1 MKAACHRSLWIARLT
16 FLEAIRQR
24 FFAFLF
30 ILGAA
35 LVLASGA
42 VRVFDFGHSELKF
55 LADFGFGGLFLFGSI
70 LGVVMTAQLF
80 FAEIDNR
87 TALTLLAKPL
97 SRAEFLAGK
106 FLGIWAVLG
115 VFVLVLAA
123 LLAAM
128 LGWRAA
134 ELAQLA
140 AERRLAPPE
149 CDLAGLALYAALQW
163 LRLGVV
169 VAMVLAVAAAAR
181 TFLFAVV
188 VGALAV
194 LAGQLQWLS
203 QELLLKPAE
212 PGLGQA
218 ALWLLT
224 HLLPN
229 LQQFNLGD
237 ALVLAPHQ
245 VAAGTLP
252 WVFLSGVAYVVA
264 FLVLATFLFRRRE
277 I

>member
-1 MKAACHRSLWIARLT
+1 MKAACSRALWIARIT

-30 ILGAA
+30 VLGAA

-55 LADFGFGGLFLFGSI
+55 IADFGFGGLFLFGSI

-80 FAEIDNR
+80 FTEIDNR

-97 SRAEFLAGK
+97 SRGEFLVGK
-106 FLGIWAVLG
+106 FLGTWAVLG
-115 VFVLVLAA
+115 VFVAVLAL

-140 AERRLAPPE
+140 AERRLSPPE
-149 CDLAGLALYAALQW
+149 LDLAGLGLYALLQW

-169 VAMVLAVAAAAR
+169 VAMVLTVAAAAR

-212 PGLGQA
+212 AGLAHAGV
-218 ALWLLT
+218 WVIT

-245 VAAGTLP
+245 VPDGTLP
-252 WVFLSGVAYVVA
+252 WVFVSGAAYVVV
-264 FLVLATFLFRRRE
+264 FLCLATFLFRRRE

>member
-1 MKAACHRSLWIARLT
+1 MKAALSRCLWIARIT

-30 ILGAA
+30 VLGAV
-35 LVLASGA
+35 LVLSSSAI
-42 VRVFDFGHSELKF
+42 RVFDFGHSELKF
-55 LADFGFGGLFLFGSI
+55 IADFGFGGLFLFGSM

-80 FAEIDNR
+80 FAELDNR

-97 SRAEFLAGK
+97 GRGEFLVGK
-106 FLGIWAVLG
+106 FLGTWAVLG
-115 VFVLVLAA
+115 VFVIALAG
-123 LLAAM
+123 LLGVM

-134 ELAQLA
+134 ELAVLA
-140 AERRLAPPE
+140 AERRLSPPE
-149 CDLAGLALYAALQW
+149 FDAAGLGLFALLQW

-169 VAMVLAVAAAAR
+169 VAMVLTVAAAAR

-203 QELLLKPAE
+203 QDLLLKPAE
-212 PGLGQA
+212 AGLGRA

-245 VAAGTLP
+245 VHDGTLP
-252 WVFLSGVAYVVA
+252 WVFASGLAYIVA
-264 FLVLATFLFRRRE
+264 FLAVASFLFRRRE

>member
-1 MKAACHRSLWIARLT
+1 MQAAFHRSLWIARIT

-30 ILGAA
+30 VLGAA

-106 FLGIWAVLG
+106 FLGTWAVLG
-115 VFVLVLAA
+115 VFVVVLAA
-123 LLAAM
+123 LLAGM

-134 ELAQLA
+134 ELAQQA
-140 AERRLAPPE
+140 VERRLSPPE
-149 CDLAGLALYAALQW
+149 CDLSGLALYALLQW
-163 LRLGVV
+163 LRLG
-169 VAMVLAVAAAAR
+169 
-181 TFLFAVV
+181 VV

-212 PGLGQA
+212 FGVGQV

-252 WVFLSGVAYVVA
+252 WVVLSGLAYVVA
-264 FLVLATFLFRRRE
+264 FLTLATFLFRRRE

>member
-1 MKAACHRSLWIARLT
+1 MKAACHRSLWIARIT

-35 LVLASGA
+35 LVLASSA

-212 PGLGQA
+212 TGLGHA

-245 VAAGTLP
+245 VTAGTLP

>member
-1 MKAACHRSLWIARLT
+1 MPAAVARALWIARIT

-30 ILGAA
+30 VLGAA

-55 LADFGFGGLFLFGSI
+55 IADFGFGGLFLFGSI

-97 SRAEFLAGK
+97 SRGEFLVGK
-106 FLGIWAVLG
+106 FLGAWAVLG
-115 VFVLVLAA
+115 VFVAVLAL

-140 AERRLAPPE
+140 AERRLSPPE
-149 CDLAGLALYAALQW
+149 LDLAGLGLYALLQW

-203 QELLLKPAE
+203 QELLLKPADA
-212 PGLGQA
+212 GLARAG
-218 ALWLLT
+218 LWLLT

-245 VAAGTLP
+245 VADGTLP
-252 WVFLSGVAYVVA
+252 WVFASGLAYVVA
-264 FLVLATFLFRRRE
+264 FLALATFLFRRRE

>member
-1 MKAACHRSLWIARLT
+1 MKAACHRSLWIARIT

-212 PGLGQA
+212 PGLGHA

-245 VAAGTLP
+245 VTAGTLP

>member
-1 MKAACHRSLWIARLT
+1 MKAACHRSLWIARIT

-30 ILGAA
+30 VLGAA

-97 SRAEFLAGK
+97 SRAEFLVGK
-106 FLGIWAVLG
+106 FLGTWAVLG
-115 VFVLVLAA
+115 VFVVVIAA
-123 LLAAM
+123 LLAGM

-140 AERRLAPPE
+140 ADRRLSPPE
-149 CDLAGLALYAALQW
+149 CDLAGLALYALLQW

-181 TFLFAVV
+181 TFLFAVI

-212 PGLGQA
+212 SGVGQA

-252 WVFLSGVAYVVA
+252 WVVLSGLAYVVA
-264 FLVLATFLFRRRE
+264 FLTLAGFLFRRRE

>member
-1 MKAACHRSLWIARLT
+1 MKAACHRALWIARIT

-30 ILGAA
+30 VLGAA

-70 LGVVMTAQLF
+70 LGVVRTAQLF
-80 FAEIDNR
+80 FAEMDNR

-115 VFVLVLAA
+115 VFVAALAA
-123 LLAAM
+123 LLAVM
-128 LGWRAA
+128 LGGRAA

-140 AERRLAPPE
+140 AERRLSPPE
-149 CDLAGLALYAALQW
+149 CDLAGLALYALLQW

-218 ALWLLT
+218 GLWLLT

-229 LQQFNLGD
+229 LQQFNFGD

-245 VAAGTLP
+245 VPAGTLP
-252 WVFLSGVAYVVA
+252 WVFLSGLAYVLA
-264 FLVLATFLFRRRE
+264 FLALATFLFRRRE

>member
-1 MKAACHRSLWIARLT
+1 M
-16 FLEAIRQR
+16 
-24 FFAFLF
+24 
-30 ILGAA
+30 
-35 LVLASGA
+35 
-42 VRVFDFGHSELKF
+42 
-55 LADFGFGGLFLFGSI
+55 
-70 LGVVMTAQLF
+70 
-80 FAEIDNR
+80 
-87 TALTLLAKPL
+87 TLLAKPL
-97 SRAEFLAGK
+97 GRGEFLVGK
-106 FLGIWAVLG
+106 FLGTWAVLG
-115 VFVLVLAA
+115 VFVGLLAA

-140 AERRLAPPE
+140 VERRLSPPE
-149 CDLAGLALYAALQW
+149 CDLAGLGLYALLQW

-212 PGLGQA
+212 SGPAQA
-218 ALWLLT
+218 ALWCLT

-237 ALVLAPHQ
+237 ALVLAPAQ
-245 VAAGTLP
+245 VPAGTLP
-252 WVFLSGVAYVVA
+252 WVIASGLAYIGA
-264 FLVLATFLFRRRE
+264 FLALATFLFRRRE

>member
-1 MKAACHRSLWIARLT
+1 MKAACHRALWIARIT

-24 FFAFLF
+24 FLAFLS
-30 ILGAA
+30 ILSAA

-55 LADFGFGGLFLFGSI
+55 LADFGFGGIFLFGSI

-80 FAEIDNR
+80 FAELDNR

-97 SRAEFLAGK
+97 SRAEFLVGK

-115 VFVLVLAA
+115 VFVLVLAT
-123 LLAAM
+123 LLAVM

-140 AERRLAPPE
+140 AERRLAPPA
-149 CDLAGLALYAALQW
+149 CDLAGLALYATLQW

-212 PGLGQA
+212 PGLGQG

-237 ALVLAPHQ
+237 ALVLAPQQ
-245 VAAGTLP
+245 VPGGTLP
-252 WVFLSGVAYVVA
+252 WVLLSGVAYVFA
-264 FLVLATFLFRRRE
+264 FLVLASFLFRRRE

>member
-1 MKAACHRSLWIARLT
+1 MKAACHRSLWIARIT

-30 ILGAA
+30 VLGAA

-106 FLGIWAVLG
+106 FLGTWAVLG
-115 VFVLVLAA
+115 VFVVVLAA
-123 LLAAM
+123 LLAGM

-134 ELAQLA
+134 ELAQQA
-140 AERRLAPPE
+140 VERRLSPPE
-149 CDLAGLALYAALQW
+149 CDLSGLALYALLQW

-212 PGLGQA
+212 FGVGQV
-218 ALWLLT
+218 ALWVLT

-252 WVFLSGVAYVVA
+252 WVVLSGLAYVVA
-264 FLVLATFLFRRRE
+264 FLTLATFLFRRRE